1 MLRDVLPADREI
13 IRRWRNQPEI
23 AAQMYSDH
31 LIGQEEHARW
41 FAAAMRDPRRRQ
53 WIIAHR
59 GDDVGFACLTD
70 LDAAAGTATW
80 AFYLAAVR
88 LRGSGVGALAEFA
101 VIERAFGSFALQRL
115 ACEVLCDNRAVIHGH
130 EAFGF
135 TQTGILP
142 GRAVK
147 RGAAVDAVLLELTRE
162 EWQRRRP
169 EMAARIERIE
179 RRLGVPGVVSGDE
192 SRLAAAS

>member
-1 MLRDVLPADREI
+1 MLRDVLIADREI

-41 FAAAMRDPRRRQ
+41 FAAAMHDPHRRQ

-59 GDDVGFACLTD
+59 GDDVGFACLTE
-70 LDAAAGTATW
+70 LDAAAGTAAW
-80 AFYLAAVR
+80 AFYLAAPR

-101 VIERAFGSFALQRL
+101 VVERAFGPFALRRL
-115 ACEVLCDNRAVIHGH
+115 SCEVLVDNQAVLHGH

-135 TQTGILP
+135 TRTGVLSA
-142 GRAVK
+142 RAVK
-147 RGAAVDAVLLELTRE
+147 RGAAVDAVALELARE

-169 EMAARIERIE
+169 AMAGRIERIE
-179 RRLGVPGVVSGDE
+179 RRLGVPGIVTGDE
-192 SRLAAAS
+192 SRLAAVS

>member
-1 MLRDVLPADREI
+1 MLRDVLTADREV

-41 FAAAMRDPRRRQ
+41 FAAAMRDPSRRQ

-59 GDDVGFACLTD
+59 GDDVGYACLTE
-70 LDAAAGTATW
+70 LDAAGGTAAW

-101 VIERAFGSFALQRL
+101 VIERAFGPLALRRL
-115 ACEVLCDNRAVIHGH
+115 SCEVLVDNRAVLHGH

-135 TQTGILP
+135 SRTGILP
-142 GRAVK
+142 ARAVK
-147 RGAAVDAVLLELTRE
+147 RGVAVDAIALELGRE

-169 EMAARIERIE
+169 AMSVRIERIE
-179 RRLGVPGVVSGDE
+179 RRLGVPGIVTADE